1 MAIKV
6 GKDRLEFCR
15 RVLCDLHLR
24 GFMRE
29 DGRSRPRRTTFGSPC
44 RRPIIEDRR
53 RSIRGLDIRQG
64 RRFQRKGT
72 RGSTLASRA
81 LATAIPGGTPCRHER
96 HHCKGEKRAV
106 SPHPHPN
113 YTKSP
118 HLSLWIAWYI
128 PRERAPSILPKP
140 IKQEKATLI
149 CLLIVGGWEY

>member
-64 RRFQRKGT
+64 RRFQRKGS

-96 HHCKGEKRAV
+96 HHCKGEKEPSVHIHIPTIQNLRIYYCGSLGTYPANE
-106 SPHPHPN
+106 PHPFC
-113 YTKSP
+113 
-118 HLSLWIAWYI
+118 
-128 PRERAPSILPKP
+128 PSQLNRK
-140 IKQEKATLI
+140 KQH
-149 CLLIVGGWEY
+149 